1 MEERH
6 RSLTRRWIAANSLA
20 ETVGM
25 TAAAAAAVAVDRFA
39 LATVAALAVLV
50 AGGLVEG
57 TALGLAQSRVLASR
71 WPALRVRR
79 YLLVTVL
86 VAGLGWAAGSVPGVL
101 DEGGGDA
108 SPPLPLVL
116 LGAAGIG
123 LVLGPLL
130 GAAQALVLRGAVR
143 RPWRWVL
150 ASAAAWPPAMA
161 VIYLGATAPSAS
173 WPWPAVVALGA
184 LTGAAAGAVL
194 GAVAAPWLR
203 ALDGPSVA
211 GRVVLRLLESP
222 ARGVLPGVVG
232 LQVTGRRTGLSH
244 RLPVQAALHGDAFV
258 VVPGH
263 PATKQ
268 WWRNLE
274 GGAPV
279 LLLDD
284 GEWQE
289 RSATLRRPG
298 QPGHA
303 EAREAYRQRWPRVP
317 VDGPLVVL
325 EPADR
330 ECRDHPE
337 TLDSPRQLKR
347 G

>member
-101 DEGGGDA
+101 DEGGGGA

-194 GAVAAPWLR
+194 GAVSAPWLR

-222 ARGVLPGVVG
+222 ARGALPGSSVCRSRAGVRVCPTACRCRPRPR
-232 LQVTGRRTGLSH
+232 QTPWWSCRVTRRPSSGGATSRAVRPCSCSTTVSGRSGARRCGVRDS
-244 RLPVQAALHGDAFV
+244 
-258 VVPGH
+258 
-263 PATKQ
+263 PATPRRARPTGSAGPGSRSTAPSSC
-268 WWRNLE
+268 WSRRIGNAAITWR
-274 GGAPV
+274 
-279 LLLDD
+279 
-284 GEWQE
+284 
-289 RSATLRRPG
+289 R
-298 QPGHA
+298 
-303 EAREAYRQRWPRVP
+303 
-317 VDGPLVVL
+317 
-325 EPADR
+325 
-330 ECRDHPE
+330 
-337 TLDSPRQLKR
+337 
-347 G
+347 